1 MKKITLRRGHNLA
14 LLFFLLMYSFSSA
27 QCIRTAA
34 FGSAV
39 SNNSGVAQ
47 TITTCAYATE
57 YSTVTGLLVGSN
69 YLFSEQS
76 GSTGGQ
82 GTHLFLTVTDL
93 SNNVIAFGTSPLT
106 IDAINTDSVRLH
118 YADDSSCAGGNTCRN
133 SQVKYL
139 ASCQA
144 PTAVVASNI
153 TTTSATIS
161 WTASGTPPANGYEYY
176 YATVNTAPTAST
188 TPMGSV
194 GADVLTVDLADL
206 AIGTN
211 YYIWVRSVCSDTDTS
226 LWSTIANFSTACDPV
241 TDFTENFDA
250 AVAFPACWAK
260 VGPLGSSYVQASA
273 TTTSTPNNLY
283 IYSTSSA
290 SQAVVAMRPVSNA
303 GDGTHRLRF
312 RARGN
317 FTAGDTVQVGYLTNP
332 SDATTFVSLQE
343 FTTTSTSV
351 YDSFTAVLGTA
362 PGANQVLAFRHKGTL
377 GYSILIDDVVWEAL
391 PSCIEPTALTVT
403 NVTESSATIA
413 WTASVT
419 PPANGYEYFYST
431 SNTAPTAATAAMG
444 SVGANVLS
452 ADLTDLAASTVYYF
466 WVRSVCSSSDSSV
479 WSIRGTFTTP
489 CPASTVPYSQD
500 FESAVVPAIPS
511 CTTIQNAGNGNN
523 WTVASNPGYGF
534 TSKTLRYAWNTTN
547 AANAWFYTNGIQ
559 LNAGTSYTISYRYGN
574 NSTTYVEK
582 LKVSYG
588 TSPVNTAMTTL
599 VDHPSITGGTTT
611 STALQG
617 LVEFTP
623 NTSGIYYFGFNAY
636 SDADQFY
643 LLVDDISVVETLATP
658 DFESNKFTFYP
669 NPVKDVLNIG
679 YSKTIAKVA
688 LFNIVGQE
696 VLAKTINA
704 DQSQVDMSNLPK
716 GTYLVKVTAENG
728 AVKTIKVIKE

>member
-1 MKKITLRRGHNLA
+1 MKKITLWRCRNLV
-14 LLFFLLMYSFSSA
+14 LLFFLLMYTFGSA
-27 QCIRTAA
+27 QCIRTTPYTSTA
-34 FGSAV
+34 
-39 SNNSGVAQ
+39 SNNSGTPQ
-47 TITTCAYATE
+47 TINTCAFGTE
-57 YSTVTGLLVGSN
+57 YSTITGLIVGGN
-69 YLFSEQS
+69 YMFTEQS
-76 GSTGGQ
+76 GSTAGS
-82 GTHLFLTVTDL
+82 GTHLFITITDL
-93 SNNVIAFGTSPLT
+93 SNNVIQYGQSPLL
-106 IDAINTDSVRLH
+106 INGITSDSVRLH
-118 YADDSSCAGGNTCRN
+118 YADDSSCTGTSSCHN
-133 SQVKYL
+133 SQIVYL
-139 ASCQA
+139 ASCQQ
-144 PTAVVASNI
+144 PTTVTASNI
-153 TTTSATIS
+153 TINSASIS
-161 WTASGTPPANGYEYY
+161 WSESATPPANGYEYY
-176 YATVNTAPTAST
+176 YSTSSTAPTAATSAS
-188 TPMGSV
+188 GSV
-194 GADVLTVDLADL
+194 AAGVLSTELTGL
-206 AIGTN
+206 TGSTI
-211 YYIWVRSVCSDTDTS
+211 YYVWVRSVCSSSDS
-226 LWSTIANFSTACDPV
+226 SVWSSVSTFTTVCDAV

-250 AVAFPACWAK
+250 AVAFPACWSK
-260 VGPLGSSYVQASA
+260 VGSLGSSYVQASA

-317 FTAGDTVQVGYLTNP
+317 FTAGDTVQVGYLTDP

-377 GYSILIDDVVWEAL
+377 GYSILIDDVVWEPI
-391 PSCIEPTALTVT
+391 PSCIEPTALTVSNLT
-403 NVTESSATIA
+403 DSSATIG
-413 WTASVT
+413 WTTSVT
-419 PPANGYEYFYST
+419 PPANGYEYYYST
-431 SNTAPTAATAAMG
+431 SNTAPTAATAASG
-444 SVGANVLS
+444 SVGTNVFS
-452 ADLTDLAASTVYYF
+452 ADLTNLTASTVYYF

-479 WSIRGTFTTP
+479 WSLRGTFTTP
-489 CPASTVPYSQD
+489 CQASTVPYSQD
-500 FESAVVPAIPS
+500 FESVTVPAIPS
-511 CTTIQNAGNGNN
+511 CTSIQNAGTGNN
-523 WTVASNPGYGF
+523 WTVANNPGYGF

-547 AANAWFYTNGIQ
+547 PANAWFYTNGIQ
-559 LNAGTSYTISYRYGN
+559 LNGGTSYTISYRYGN
-574 NSTTYVEK
+574 NSTTYTEK

-588 TSPVNTAMTTL
+588 TSPINTTMTTL

-623 NTSGIYYFGFNAY
+623 NTSGVYYFGFNAY
-636 SDADQFY
+636 SAANQFY
-643 LLVDDISVVETLATP
+643 LFVDDISVVETLGTS

-679 YSKTIAKVA
+679 YAKTITKVN
-688 LFNIVGQE
+688 LFNILGQE